1 LRKLAEEVANKT
13 KNIQKRVGFLVED
26 PGVVREHCKLFNKD
40 GKQIGETT
48 SGTHGPSL
56 KRSIGMAYVDQ

>member
-1 LRKLAEEVANKT
+1 
-13 KNIQKRVGFLVED
+13 LVED